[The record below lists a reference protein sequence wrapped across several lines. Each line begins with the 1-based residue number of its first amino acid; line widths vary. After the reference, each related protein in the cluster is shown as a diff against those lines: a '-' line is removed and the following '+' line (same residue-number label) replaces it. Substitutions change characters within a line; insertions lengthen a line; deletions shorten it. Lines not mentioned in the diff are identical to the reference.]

1 MDNKLSQLS
10 MNFIILLGILL
21 VTFFVFSLIYVEQM
35 NKLSKKQE
43 YMLIEDMANS
53 LRKELLIA
61 VDTTDGYH
69 REFYIKSTLDGINYG
84 LAINGTFLY
93 LNTSREDILLKIP
106 DVIGTFK
113 DGLNRIEKKNGQ
125 IYLK

>member
-1 MDNKLSQLS
+1 
-10 MNFIILLGILL
+10 
-21 VTFFVFSLIYVEQM
+21 M

-69 REFYIKSTLDGINYG
+69 RDFNVKSTLDGVNYG